1 MKAVLKY
8 PGSKWRI
15 AQNIISM
22 IPNHHSYLEP
32 YFGSGAVFFTKDP
45 SAIETINDLDNDIP
59 NLFKCIRNDP
69 ERLAANISAIPYSR
83 YEYESAFACRP
94 DDDYDRAVVF
104 LIKCWMGHGFRTY
117 GNRVGWK
124 NDVHGRESMY
134 ALRNWYILPDKIL
147 SVAER
152 LKTVQ
157 IENRPALEVIRRFNY
172 SDVFMY
178 IDPTYL
184 KRTKLSKRR
193 QYKFEM
199 TDEDH
204 VELLNELLQIKA
216 KVMISGYESDM
227 YDDILREWNKEFL
240 RSNNEYG
247 SASREFIWMNY

>member
-1 MKAVLKY
+1 
-8 PGSKWRI
+8 
-15 AQNIISM
+15 
-22 IPNHHSYLEP
+22 
-32 YFGSGAVFFTKDP
+32 
-45 SAIETINDLDNDIP
+45 
-59 NLFKCIRNDP
+59 
-69 ERLAANISAIPYSR
+69 
-83 YEYESAFACRP
+83 
-94 DDDYDRAVVF
+94 
-104 LIKCWMGHGFRTY
+104 
-117 GNRVGWK
+117 
-124 NDVHGRESMY
+124 MY
-134 ALRNWYILPDKIL
+134 ALRNWYILPDKVL